1 MMAKAAPV
9 SSIAR
14 IAIRALAIIVVA
26 FALCSGLALRSRADE
41 LDFPPA
47 DFVIRSP
54 DGATILGHSHYDVS
68 HVGDTYVVQGA
79 NRYLNGQYDTE
90 VEKMK
95 LAPVG
100 AMPVLVS
107 YEHSFFDTNRSPLID
122 DRLDVASGEG
132 SCTRY
137 RNGKPVTKA
146 EVFALAPDI
155 YAGASLLISIQ
166 YELRRYPNKTIGLHD
181 FGCVPE
187 PRVLSVKARITER
200 QLWPYYPGS
209 LVDVNVDPDLGWWT
223 VLVSAFL
230 PKTDAWFDPG
240 DNLGFVGGT
249 FTRYYGGPK
258 VMLVRETPEAT
269 ASRSSEASS
278 SASPH

>member
-1 MMAKAAPV
+1 MKKAAPA
-9 SSIAR
+9 SSIDR
-14 IAIRALAIIVVA
+14 IAIRALAIIAVA
-26 FALCSGLALRSRADE
+26 FALCSALALRSRADE

-54 DGATILGHSHYDVS
+54 NGATILGHSHYDVS
-68 HVGDTYVVQGA
+68 HVGDTYVIRGT

-90 VEKMK
+90 AEKMK
-95 LAPVG
+95 LPQG
-100 AMPVLVS
+100 DAMPVLVS
-107 YEHSFFDTNRSPLID
+107 YGHSFFDVNGSPLID
-122 DRLDVASGEG
+122 DRLDIASGEG

-137 RNGKPVTKA
+137 RNGEPVTTSQ
-146 EVFALAPDI
+146 VFALPPDI
-155 YAGASLLISIQ
+155 YAGASLLLSIQ
-166 YELRRYPNKTIGLHD
+166 SELRRHPNKTIELRD

-187 PRVLSVKARITER
+187 PRVVSVNARISER

-209 LVDVNVDPDLGWWT
+209 LVDVNLDPDLGWWGI
-223 VLVSAFL
+223 LVSAFL

-249 FTRYYGGPK
+249 FSRYYGGPK

-269 ASRSSEASS
+269 ASRPSEV
-278 SASPH
+278 SASTIPH